1 MMNEAHDMSWDE
13 TARGGSRH
21 GHNKLSF
28 PKTGRM
34 YKATEGV
41 WPWAPPGDHE
51 NDNRMCLPSAYVE
64 GLFGRAPVPDPDGLK
79 QVKFMV
85 KCLDTSWM
93 APALQKLLD
102 AGLTTTLNDD
112 GEEVEKI
119 FLDINQIYSKANE
132 LMKTMLDDP
141 EMEVTEESWEWL
153 EDYDGTAAEAGMAWF
168 YPLDL
173 CEMTKDTKNL
183 ETYIDLN
190 FHVGPR
196 STKDVRLEL
205 GGTFYS
211 LITGEGGGQ
220 LGHAIQNF
228 FYRHQ
233 RDRVMAPAFLL
244 RRLVDFL
251 RDSAWPEV
259 YKHHYTRWEDYAFDL
274 PNRALWKTATR
285 QEWMSIV
292 QNKLPRSI
300 QRELPTLAA
309 LYGDYLTLPVKLSR
323 EIQLLGDL
331 VLKGDDAQKM
341 PFFNIEQVEAL
352 LLKDYGELITAEVDV
367 GASTEIM
374 IQKVVARA
382 TAMKSGSKTPEGPG
396 DDTGLTQGPKPGQM
410 ARAFGVTAYVQLEVK
425 YMEPLQSRRMTMVE
439 ELNMIAAC
447 LTAKTVLPHT
457 VLFATKGARIAVYIG
472 QTGSDFLAL
481 VYGKRHMMLR
491 YVGQS
496 LAYDIELKSVPS
508 SMKNFE
514 FDAKEWEKIADFEW
528 DQLDFFNGCFL
539 KLMGAEV
546 GTQFHTVSVKNLYHR
561 GDMLIYV
568 QDVYGRLF
576 QCLGYPTSVLED
588 EGWTFREFLGRLRR
602 LQKFAIAL
610 TPEEQR
616 GAHELID
623 EYKSRGFTAAS
634 QEAKRLIY
642 GPSPADQQLGP
653 FILRSD
659 SVYSD
664 IQDTLEALTDTA
676 TWRRRMGAI
685 CGKKVH
691 AATPD
696 GFATTS
702 ASGGGSSSDPGS
714 SKRQRN
720 KKNKSVSFGAG
731 TKAGQVTSTTPRGGS
746 NKSPKAK
753 ANSGGTTVK
762 EKGKVGDG
770 VNLRNIFPYDD
781 GTFSIGAR
789 PTNRTGN
796 RAQATNQRWGRDW
809 RGWGT
814 PTIAVPP
821 SAPPHLRPRW
831 PS

>member
-1 MMNEAHDMSWDE
+1 MINNAHDMGWDE
-13 TARGGSRH
+13 TARGGPRH
-21 GHNKLSF
+21 GHNFLSF
-28 PKTGRM
+28 PKPGIL
-34 YKATEGV
+34 YKATEKV
-41 WPWAPPGDHE
+41 WPWVPPGVHE
-51 NDNRMCLPSAYVE
+51 NDNRMCIPSAYVE
-64 GLFGRAPVPDPDGLK
+64 GLFGLAPVPDPDGLK

-102 AGLTTTLNDD
+102 AGLTNTLDDD
-112 GEEVEKI
+112 GEEVEKV
-119 FLDINQIYSKANE
+119 FFDINQIYSKADE

-141 EMEVTEESWEWL
+141 EMEVKEESWEWL
-153 EDYDGTAAEAGMAWF
+153 EDYDGTAAEAGMAWL

-173 CEMTKDTKNL
+173 CEMTKGTKNL
-183 ETYIDLN
+183 EIYIDLN

-211 LITGEGGGQ
+211 LIAGEGGGQ
-220 LGHAIQNF
+220 LGQAIQNF

-233 RDRVMAPAFLL
+233 RDRVIAPAFLL

-259 YKHHYTRWEDYAFDL
+259 YKHHYMRWEDYAFDL

-300 QRELPTLAA
+300 QRDLPTLAA
-309 LYGDYLTLPVKLSR
+309 LYGDYLTQPVKLTQ

-331 VLKGDDAQKM
+331 VLTGDDAQKL
-341 PFFNIEQVEAL
+341 PFFNIERVETI
-352 LLKDYGELITAEVDV
+352 LLKDFGELITAEVDD
-367 GASTEIM
+367 GTTTEAM

-382 TAMKSGSKTPEGPG
+382 KAMKGGSKAPEGVG
-396 DDTGLTQGPKPGQM
+396 EDVGLTQGPKPGQM
-410 ARAFGVTAYVQLEVK
+410 ARAFGVSAYVQLEVK
-425 YMEPLQSRRMTMVE
+425 FMEALQSRRMTMVE

-514 FDAKEWEKIADFEW
+514 FDAKEWEKFTDFEW

-576 QCLGYPTSVLED
+576 QCVGYPTSVTED

-602 LQKFAIAL
+602 IQKFAIAL
-610 TPEEQR
+610 TPDEQR

-653 FILRSD
+653 FIRRSD

-664 IQDTLEALTDTA
+664 IEDTLEALTDTA

-702 ASGGGSSSDPGS
+702 ASGAGSSSDHSP

-720 KKNKSVSFGAG
+720 KGNKSVSFAAG

-762 EKGKVGDG
+762 EAGKVGDG
-770 VNLRNIFPYDD
+770 VKLRNIYPYDN
-781 GTFSIGAR
+781 GAFSIGAW
-789 PTNRTGN
+789 PTNETGDH
-796 RAQATNQRWGRDW
+796 AQSTNQRWNGD
-809 RGWGT
+809 
-814 PTIAVPP
+814 
-821 SAPPHLRPRW
+821 
-831 PS
+831 